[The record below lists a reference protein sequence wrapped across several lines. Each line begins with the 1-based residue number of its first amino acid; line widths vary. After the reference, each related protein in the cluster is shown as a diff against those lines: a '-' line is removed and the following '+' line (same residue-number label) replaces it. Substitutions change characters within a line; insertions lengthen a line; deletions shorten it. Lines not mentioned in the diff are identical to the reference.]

1 MYGTTHFFVPSLQR
15 KWEVYTSFKLEILNA
30 DTVKGCWLPCQCI
43 GKEHVH
49 LILVF
54 ELICRMLQWVLKW
67 NLLDSLSYMALRISG
82 IILGCELCFDLADSS
97 EIVIKMYAYEKHP
110 LGSCSCKEDMRNEL
124 NAGHD

>member
-1 MYGTTHFFVPSLQR
+1 
-15 KWEVYTSFKLEILNA
+15 
-30 DTVKGCWLPCQCI
+30 
-43 GKEHVH
+43 
-49 LILVF
+49 
-54 ELICRMLQWVLKW
+54 
-67 NLLDSLSYMALRISG
+67 MALRISG